1 MKKFI
6 LPFLLGVIIF
16 SFSGCHYKEPYN
28 RDSSRSY
35 EQKLRRYSYL
45 PYMYEGKFYA
55 YYAPVKRLSGPDKK
69 GYYHVEFVAGPRK
82 GVKLKTKDAI
92 INTYE
97 SNGYDL
103 KKGMVVLVNH
113 FNPKVH
119 DENTRI
125 DAWRLAVVYNLNS
138 LDNNMVVVELPHD
151 KNDFAAQKE
160 AYYLKNVRVITKP
173 DDIRDIRNF
182 IY

>member
-6 LPFLLGVIIF
+6 LPLLFCVIIG
-16 SFSGCHYKEPYN
+16 SFCACAHKEPYN
-28 RDSSRSY
+28 RNPNLSY
-35 EQKLRRYSYL
+35 EQKLRKYAFL
-45 PYMYEGKFYA
+45 PFMYEDKFYA
-55 YYAPVKRLSGPDKK
+55 YYAPAKKISGPDKK
-69 GYYHVEFVAGPRK
+69 GNYKFEFVAGPRK
-82 GVKLKTKDAI
+82 DKKVKTQNAI
-92 INTYE
+92 LQTYQ

-113 FNPKVH
+113 FNPKIH
-119 DENTRI
+119 DENARI
-125 DAWRLAVVYNLNS
+125 DSWRLAVVYSLQS
-138 LDNNMVVVELPHD
+138 LDNNIVVVELPHD
-151 KNDFAAQKE
+151 KNDFTAQKE

>member
-6 LPFLLGVIIF
+6 LPLLLCIVAA
-16 SFSGCHYKEPYN
+16 SFSACSSKEPYN
-28 RDSSRSY
+28 RNPANSY
-35 EQKLRRYSYL
+35 EQKLRRYSFL
-45 PYMYEGKFYA
+45 PYMYEEKFYA
-55 YYAPVKRLSGPDKK
+55 YYAPVKRISGPDKK
-69 GYYHVEFVAGPRK
+69 GNYKFEFVDGPKK
-82 GVKLKTKDAI
+82 GNKVKTKNAI
-92 INTYE
+92 IRTYQ

-113 FNPKVH
+113 FNPAVH

-125 DAWRLAVVYNLNS
+125 DAWRLAVVYSLQN
-138 LDNNMVVVELPHD
+138 LDNNIVVVELPHD

-173 DDIRDIRNF
+173 DDITDIRNF

>member
-6 LPFLLGVIIF
+6 LPILFCFVIIGF
-16 SFSGCHYKEPYN
+16 CGCAHKEPYN
-28 RDSSRSY
+28 RNPNISY
-35 EQKLRRYSYL
+35 EKKLRRYAFS
-45 PYMYEGKFYA
+45 PFMYEEKFYA
-55 YYAPVKRLSGPDKK
+55 YYAPTTRVSGPDKDGNYRLK
-69 GYYHVEFVAGPRK
+69 FATGPRA
-82 GVKLKTKDAI
+82 GEEIKTKNVI
-92 INTYE
+92 LNTYE

-119 DENTRI
+119 DENARI
-125 DAWRLAVVYNLNS
+125 DTWRLAVVYSLQN
-138 LDNNMVVVELPHD
+138 LDNNIVIVELPHD

-173 DDIRDIRNF
+173 DNIRDIRNF

>member
-1 MKKFI
+1 M
-6 LPFLLGVIIF
+6 
-16 SFSGCHYKEPYN
+16 
-28 RDSSRSY
+28 
-35 EQKLRRYSYL
+35 
-45 PYMYEGKFYA
+45 
-55 YYAPVKRLSGPDKK
+55 
-69 GYYHVEFVAGPRK
+69 EFVAGPKK
-82 GVKLKTKDAI
+82 GFKTKTQNAI
-92 INTYE
+92 IKTYQ

-125 DAWRLAVVYNLNS
+125 DAWRLAVVYSLQN
-138 LDNNMVVVELPHD
+138 LDNNIVIVELPHD

-160 AYYLKNVRVITKP
+160 AYYLKNVRIISKP

>member
-6 LPFLLGVIIF
+6 LPILLCVVAA
-16 SFSGCHYKEPYN
+16 SFCGCLNSEPYN
-28 RDSSRSY
+28 RNSGNSY
-35 EQKLRRYSYL
+35 EQKLRRYAFL
-45 PYMYEGKFYA
+45 PYMYEEKFYA
-55 YYAPVKRLSGPDKK
+55 YYAPAKRISGPDKK
-69 GYYHVEFVAGPRK
+69 GDYKLEFVAGPKK
-82 GVKLKTKDAI
+82 GFKTKTQNAI
-92 INTYE
+92 IKTYQ

-125 DAWRLAVVYNLNS
+125 DAWRLAVVYSLQN
-138 LDNNMVVVELPHD
+138 LDNNIVIVELPRD

-160 AYYLKNVRVITKP
+160 AYYLKNVRIISKP

>member
-6 LPFLLGVIIF
+6 LPILLCIIAGGF
-16 SFSGCHYKEPYN
+16 CACSLKEPYN
-28 RDSSRSY
+28 RNPNLSY
-35 EQKLRRYSYL
+35 EQKLRKYSFL
-45 PYMYEGKFYA
+45 PFMYEDKFYA
-55 YYAPVKRLSGPDKK
+55 YYAPVKRISGPDKK
-69 GYYHVEFVAGPRK
+69 GYYHFEFVAGPK
-82 GVKLKTKDAI
+82 EGQEVKTKNAI
-92 INTYE
+92 IHTYQ

-119 DENTRI
+119 DNNARI
-125 DAWRLAVVYNLNS
+125 DSWRLAVVYS
-138 LDNNMVVVELPHD
+138 LQSLENDIVVVELPHD
-151 KNDFAAQKE
+151 KNDFTAQKE